1 MLMLK
6 ASFQTVFIEVLPVN
20 VGYFF
25 FVNEAG
31 STFVLDPTA
40 DGYLLS
46 EIHLDRIDCS
56 QLCWFHGYT
65 MYSRRF
71 EPGFERCDFFDLN
84 T

>member
-1 MLMLK
+1 MLMSK
-6 ASFQTVFIEVLPVN
+6 ASFQTVFIEVLPGN

-25 FVNEAG
+25 VNEAV
-31 STFVLDPTA
+31 STFGLDPTA

-56 QLCWFHGYT
+56 QLCWLHGYT
-65 MYSRRF
+65 MYSGRF
-71 EPGFERCDFFDLN
+71 ELGFERCDFFDLN

>member
-1 MLMLK
+1 MSK
-6 ASFQTVFIEVLPVN
+6 ASFQTVFIEVLPGN
-20 VGYFF
+20 VGYF

-31 STFVLDPTA
+31 STFVLDPIA
-40 DGYLLS
+40 DEYLLS

-56 QLCWFHGYT
+56 QLCWLHGYT

-71 EPGFERCDFFDLN
+71 EPGFECCDFFDLN